1 MNIKLFNAL
10 YFISLLCIMNLP
22 KYSYLHRLWIYSVAT
37 ALLFYY
43 CCRGLVRN
51 LNPGGYMKYICPFF
65 FLSCVIYKFR
75 GVGGSKSPS
84 YPFLLTWPLYW
95 RLKATASNVSCF
107 RRLGYTLP
115 GKCRPSMS
123 FNDDASQLK
132 WSDIRQ
138 HWFYDDLSLGGYRS
152 SSVIPVITN
161 LFTTDT

>member
-1 MNIKLFNAL
+1 MHSILSRCCALWICRNILT
-10 YFISLLCIMNLP
+10 YIGI
-22 KYSYLHRLWIYSVAT
+22 WIYSVAS

-43 CCRGLVRN
+43 CCRDLVSN
-51 LNPGGYMKYICPFF
+51 LNPGGLYKIYLSF
-65 FLSCVIYKFR
+65 FLSVLCNLQISRR
-75 GVGGSKSPS
+75 GGGSKSPS
-84 YPFLLTWPLYW
+84 YLLTWPLYW

>member
-1 MNIKLFNAL
+1 MMLLL
-10 YFISLLCIMNLP
+10 YSFTKVAEASLRIQIQGWELYKI
-22 KYSYLHRLWIYSVAT
+22 YLSL
-37 ALLFYY
+37 
-43 CCRGLVRN
+43 
-51 LNPGGYMKYICPFF
+51 
-65 FLSCVIYKFR
+65 FLSILCNLQILR
-75 GVGGSKSPS
+75 GGGVNPLFT
-84 YPFLLTWPLYW
+84 PFLTWLLYW

-152 SSVIPVITN
+152 PSVIPVITN
-161 LFTTDT
+161 IFTTDT

>member
-1 MNIKLFNAL
+1 MITLG
-10 YFISLLCIMNLP
+10 I
-22 KYSYLHRLWIYSVAT
+22 WIDSAAS

-43 CCRGLVRN
+43 FTIVAEASLEIWIRGS
-51 LNPGGYMKYICPFF
+51 YIKHI
-65 FLSCVIYKFR
+65 FLSVFLSY
-75 GVGGSKSPS
+75 VGNLKLLGGGWGEWWGESP
-84 YPFLLTWPLYW
+84 LLLRWPLYW

-107 RRLGYTLP
+107 HRLGYTLP

-152 SSVIPVITN
+152 PSVIPVITN
-161 LFTTDT
+161 IFTTDT